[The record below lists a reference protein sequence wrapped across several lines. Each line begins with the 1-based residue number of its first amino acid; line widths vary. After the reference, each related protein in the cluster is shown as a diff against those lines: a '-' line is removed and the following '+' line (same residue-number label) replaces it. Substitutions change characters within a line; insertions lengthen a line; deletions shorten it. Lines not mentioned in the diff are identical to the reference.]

1 MVFKHRFVHSAN
13 NSAKNIANNIAPLR
27 PQTILQYTDEIK
39 EDVAE
44 RETHKEETTISHP
57 GTEYIHVRL
66 VHDSYPHGAEQ
77 GHRYVVEVDAVC
89 LCAAALR
96 C

>member
-1 MVFKHRFVHSAN
+1 MVFKHRFIHSAN
-13 NSAKNIANNIAPLR
+13 NSANKIAPHR

-39 EDVAE
+39 EDVTD
-44 RETHKEETTISHP
+44 RETHKEETTITYP
-57 GTEYIHVRL
+57 GTEYVHVRL